1 MSKDGIALLNLF
13 KIDRIHYSMLDVGC
27 SMLTVR
33 RRRIRCSLVFYF
45 VAENLVLWARSETI
59 GYAVN
64 PAASGSGMM
73 EYWNVGMLGLEEWEL
88 FL

>member
-1 MSKDGIALLNLF
+1 LGDSCSLSLGGYPF
-13 KIDRIHYSMLDVGC
+13 KINVPIIV
-27 SMLTVR
+27 
-33 RRRIRCSLVFYF
+33 YF

-64 PAASGSGMM
+64 ICHGMM
-73 EYWNVGMLGLEEWEL
+73 EYWNVGMLGLAEWDL